1 MTRTGRGFAAQLRDA
16 TTRDHEQAETSTF
29 MADLLEGR
37 LDLGAY
43 RQLVVQHLEVY
54 RALEAGAAALRD
66 HPEVSPF
73 HDPALERVSALR
85 ADLAWLRAHDRH
97 REEHVLAAARR
108 YAERITE
115 VAADWPGG
123 FVAHHYT
130 RYLGDLSGGLHI
142 GRLLARRFA
151 GGTDF
156 YRFPG
161 IANPKRF
168 KDGYRAALDTAPW
181 DADER
186 ARIVEEVSRTYALN
200 QAVFAELQAR
210 TSIVLSAWGGME

>member
-1 MTRTGRGFAAQLRDA
+1 MTRTDRGFAARLRDA
-16 TTRDHEQAETSTF
+16 TTHDHEQAETSTF
-29 MADLLEGR
+29 MADLLAGQ
-37 LDLGAY
+37 LDLAAY
-43 RQLVVQHLEVY
+43 HQLVVQHLTIY

-66 HPEVSPF
+66 HPAVAPF
-73 HDPALERVSALR
+73 HDPALERLPALH
-85 ADLAWLRAHDRH
+85 ADLAWLRTHDRDQV
-97 REEHVLAAARR
+97 EHVLPATRR
-108 YAERITE
+108 YAERIAE
-115 VAADWPGG
+115 VAAAWPGG

-142 GRLLARRFA
+142 GRVLDRQLA

-181 DADER
+181 DEDER
-186 ARIVEEVSRTYALN
+186 ARIVAEVARSYASN

-210 TSIVLSAWGGME
+210 TSVVLPAGGGNG